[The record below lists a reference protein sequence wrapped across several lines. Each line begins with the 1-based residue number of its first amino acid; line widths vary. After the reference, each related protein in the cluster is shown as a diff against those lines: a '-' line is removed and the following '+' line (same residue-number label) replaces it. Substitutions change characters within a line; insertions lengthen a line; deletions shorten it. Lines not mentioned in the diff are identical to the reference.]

1 MIKISTGR
9 KIAELRMKAA
19 LTQEQLAEKL
29 YVTRAMISKW
39 ERNISQPD
47 YHTVVR
53 IAEIL
58 SVSPDEILRREDAVI
73 NELYRFLSDADSSD
87 LLKDLNCF
95 LSTLNSR
102 SRSIFIRRYY
112 FLEDISTIA
121 EHYGLKESN
130 VRTVLMRT
138 RKKLKKYLEV
148 KAK

>member
-102 SRSIFIRRYY
+102 SRSIFIRRY
-112 FLEDISTIA
+112 FFWRI
-121 EHYGLKESN
+121 
-130 VRTVLMRT
+130 
-138 RKKLKKYLEV
+138 
-148 KAK
+148 